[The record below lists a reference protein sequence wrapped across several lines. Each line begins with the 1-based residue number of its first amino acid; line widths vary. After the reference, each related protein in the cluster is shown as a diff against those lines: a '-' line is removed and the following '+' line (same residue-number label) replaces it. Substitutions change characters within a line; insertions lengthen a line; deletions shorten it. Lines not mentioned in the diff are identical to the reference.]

1 MAGIKTFS
9 FPVRIYFE
17 DTDSGGVV
25 YHANYLKFME
35 RARTEWLRTLGIDQR
50 KLKLHDHIM
59 FVVHRIDIQYK
70 FPARFNDD
78 LVVRSE
84 LNRIGSSKI
93 EFRQM
98 IYRQNEMLIDAS
110 VDVACIDSEKFKPVR
125 IPSTIKQTMESL
137 CTL

>member
-9 FPVRIYFE
+9 LPIRIYFE

-25 YHANYLKFME
+25 YHSNYLKFME
-35 RARTEWLRTLGIDQR
+35 RARTEWLRSIGIDQR
-50 KLKLHDHIM
+50 HLKQDNQIM

-78 LVVRSE
+78 LIVKSE
-84 LNRIGSSKI
+84 LKNIGSSKI

-98 IYRQNEMLIDAS
+98 IYRNDEMLIDAN
-110 VDVACIDSEKFKPVR
+110 VDIACIDSEKFKPVR
-125 IPSTIKQTMESL
+125 IPPTIKQTMESL
-137 CTL
+137 

>member
-9 FPVRIYFE
+9 LPIRIYFE

-25 YHANYLKFME
+25 YHSNYLKFME
-35 RARTEWLRTLGIDQR
+35 RARTEWLSALGIDQR
-50 KLKLHDHIM
+50 HLKEDKHIM

-70 FPARFNDD
+70 LPARFNDNLIVKSALKD
-78 LVVRSE
+78 
-84 LNRIGSSKI
+84 IGSSKI

-98 IYRQNEMLIDAS
+98 IYRENEMLIDAS

-125 IPSTIKQTMESL
+125 IPPTIKQAMESL
-137 CTL
+137 

>member
-9 FPVRIYFE
+9 LPIRIYFE

-25 YHANYLKFME
+25 YHSNYLKFMD
-35 RARTEWLRTLGIDQR
+35 RARTEWLSALGIDQGH
-50 KLKLHDHIM
+50 LKQDKHIM

-70 FPARFNDD
+70 LPARFNDN
-78 LVVRSE
+78 LIVKSE
-84 LNRIGSSKI
+84 LKDIGSSKI

-98 IYRQNEMLIDAS
+98 IYRENEMLIDAS

-125 IPSTIKQTMESL
+125 IPPTIKQAMESL
-137 CTL
+137 

>member
-9 FPVRIYFE
+9 LPIRIYFE

-25 YHANYLKFME
+25 YHSNYLKFME
-35 RARTEWLRTLGIDQR
+35 RARTEWLRGIGIDQR
-50 KLKLHDHIM
+50 HLKQDHQIM

-78 LVVRSE
+78 LIVKSE
-84 LNRIGSSKI
+84 LKDIGSSKI

-98 IYRQNEMLIDAS
+98 IYRNDEMLIDAS
-110 VDVACIDSEKFKPVR
+110 VDIACIDSEKFKPVR
-125 IPSTIKQTMESL
+125 IPPTIKQTMESL
-137 CTL
+137 

>member
-9 FPVRIYFE
+9 LPIRIYFE

-25 YHANYLKFME
+25 YHSNYLKFME
-35 RARTEWLRTLGIDQR
+35 RARTEWLSALGIDQR
-50 KLKLHDHIM
+50 HLKQDNHIM

-70 FPARFNDD
+70 LPARFNDN
-78 LVVRSE
+78 LIVKSE
-84 LNRIGSSKI
+84 LKDIGSSKI

-98 IYRQNEMLIDAS
+98 IYRENEMLIDAS

-125 IPSTIKQTMESL
+125 IPPTIKQAMESL
-137 CTL
+137 

>member
-35 RARTEWLRTLGIDQR
+35 RARTEWLRSIGIDQR
-50 KLKLHDHIM
+50 HLKHQERIM

-70 FPARFNDD
+70 LPARFNDD
-78 LVVRSE
+78 LIVKSE
-84 LNRIGSSKI
+84 LIDIGSSKI

-98 IYRQNEMLIDAS
+98 IYRDHELLIDAS

-125 IPSTIKQTMESL
+125 IPSTVKQTMESL
-137 CTL
+137 CM

>member
-9 FPVRIYFE
+9 FPIRIYFE

-84 LNRIGSSKI
+84 LKKIGSSKI
-93 EFRQM
+93 
-98 IYRQNEMLIDAS
+98 
-110 VDVACIDSEKFKPVR
+110 
-125 IPSTIKQTMESL
+125 
-137 CTL
+137 

>member
-9 FPVRIYFE
+9 LPIRIYFE

-25 YHANYLKFME
+25 YHSNYLKFME
-35 RARTEWLRTLGIDQR
+35 RARTEWLRSIGIDQR
-50 KLKLHDHIM
+50 HLKQDNYIM

-78 LVVRSE
+78 LIVKSE
-84 LNRIGSSKI
+84 LKNIGSSKI

-98 IYRQNEMLIDAS
+98 IYRNDEMLIDAS
-110 VDVACIDSEKFKPVR
+110 VDIACIDSEKFKPVR
-125 IPSTIKQTMESL
+125 IPPTIKQTMESL
-137 CTL
+137 